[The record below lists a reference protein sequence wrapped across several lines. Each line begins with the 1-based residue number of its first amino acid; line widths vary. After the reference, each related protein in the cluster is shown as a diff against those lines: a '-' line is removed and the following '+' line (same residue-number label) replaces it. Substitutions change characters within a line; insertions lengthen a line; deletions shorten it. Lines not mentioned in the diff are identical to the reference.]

1 MNDERNKMDEL
12 FREGLGDFNPTP
24 PPGLWERIDA
34 GIPVPA
40 PSSAPQA
47 SGSGRALLIGI
58 AALLFTGMILLWWF
72 TGNGP
77 DPTVKNK
84 TIRQTE
90 LPAKTNSVINTS
102 ETEHGGNTS
111 LKSTKSTQNNPSE
124 NQTQGS
130 DTEQISSISPTE
142 TIPIEDSRALVGGQ
156 PIQESNAN
164 NPGVENTSTKV
175 IMVENNSINDLRRD
189 FISWLN
195 MKPAGWNT
203 IPVASPF
210 DNRYKTSEKPGM
222 PRRNRIP
229 VIGGVYASMDWID
242 YGSGNKKQSMAAGI
256 SLSTF
261 KGPWLLE
268 TGLAYSL
275 SEDNGRF
282 MISYNSYDS
291 IGYYNKVVS
300 FTPDPENPGTVQ
312 FNTEVQGVYDSID
325 HELETKTNNRYSY
338 LQIPLMAGYQLY
350 AGRLF
355 TIGLK
360 AGPVFS
366 VMLGSDEPAAAFE
379 QDGTTLN
386 SIDNL
391 SPVRVST
398 NWQVAAG
405 LGIGMHLSPRLTL
418 LAEPTYKYYL
428 RPVYQNHN
436 TKPQS
441 IGIKAGL
448 LYRF

>member
-1 MNDERNKMDEL
+1 MKDERNKMDEL
-12 FREGLGDFNPTP
+12 FREGLGNFKPTP
-24 PPGLWERIDA
+24 SPDLWERIDA
-34 GIPVPA
+34 GIPA
-40 PSSAPQA
+40 PTPPPVSPA
-47 SGSGRALLIGI
+47 SGSGSMLLIGI
-58 AALLFTGMILLWWF
+58 ASLFFTGMVILWWF
-72 TGNGP
+72 TGKEPESSVRYENIP
-77 DPTVKNK
+77 E
-84 TIRQTE
+84 TE
-90 LPAKTNSVINTS
+90 IPAIANSVATTPETDTYKSLSITASEATS
-102 ETEHGGNTS
+102 
-111 LKSTKSTQNNPSE
+111 NNLSE
-124 NQTQGS
+124 NQSQELNTKQNS
-130 DTEQISSISPTE
+130 ATVSIIAT
-142 TIPIEDSRALVGGQ
+142 TIEDSRAKVASE
-156 PIQESNAN
+156 PMQEPLTNY
-164 NPGVENTSTKV
+164 PGVESTSTKV
-175 IMVENNSINDLRRD
+175 NQTENSSLTELRRD
-189 FISWLN
+189 FISWLS
-195 MKPAGWNT
+195 MQPAGLNT

-210 DNRYKTSEKPGM
+210 DYKYKTSRKPDM
-222 PRRNRIP
+222 PRRVKIP

-268 TGLAYSL
+268 TGLAYCL

-300 FTPDPENPGTVQ
+300 FAPDPNNPGMVQ

-325 HELETKTNNRYSY
+325 HELETQTNNRYSY
-338 LQIPLMAGYQLY
+338 LHIPLMAGYQLY
-350 AGRLF
+350 AGRLI

-366 VMLGSDEPAAAFE
+366 VMIGADEQQATFNQE
-379 QDGTTLN
+379 N
-386 SIDNL
+386 SNLQSINDL
-391 SPVRVST
+391 SPSRVST

-405 LGIGMHLSPRLTL
+405 LAIGMHLSPRLSL

-428 RPVYQNHN
+428 RPVYQNYN

-441 IGIKAGL
+441 FGIKAGL

>member
-12 FREGLGDFNPTP
+12 FREGLGDFNPVP

-34 GIPVPA
+34 GIPAPTPVSVP
-40 PSSAPQA
+40 ST
-47 SGSGRALLIGI
+47 SGSGRLLMVGI
-58 AALLFTGMILLWWF
+58 SALLFTGLILLWWF
-72 TGNGP
+72 TGSGP
-77 DPTVKNK
+77 ESSEKNNN
-84 TIRQTE
+84 IRQTE
-90 LPAKTNSVINTS
+90 IPVTANSASSAQETDTDRDLSVNTS
-102 ETEHGGNTS
+102 
-111 LKSTKSTQNNPSE
+111 KSTPNNHSKNQSQELDSKQNFAANPLK
-124 NQTQGS
+124 TKAV
-130 DTEQISSISPTE
+130 
-142 TIPIEDSRALVGGQ
+142 EDSQVIDVVEV
-156 PIQESNAN
+156 IQSPFDHSAGAESTT
-164 NPGVENTSTKV
+164 VKV
-175 IMVENNSINDLRRD
+175 SKAEYSSLTELRRD
-189 FISWLN
+189 FTSWLN
-195 MKPAGWNT
+195 MKPAGLNT

-210 DNRYKTSEKPGM
+210 DNRYKTSEKPGL
-222 PRRNRIP
+222 PRRNRMP

-261 KGPWLLE
+261 KGPWLVE

-379 QDGTTLN
+379 QEGTTLN

-391 SPVRVST
+391 SPQRVST

>member
-1 MNDERNKMDEL
+1 MKDERNKMDEL

-24 PPGLWERIDA
+24 PPELWERIDA
-34 GIPVPA
+34 GIPA
-40 PSSAPQA
+40 PPPPSAP
-47 SGSGRALLIGI
+47 GPGRVLLIGT
-58 AALLFTGMILLWWF
+58 AALIITGVVLLWLFTAKGPERS
-72 TGNGP
+72 GN
-77 DPTVKNK
+77 NEN
-84 TIRQTE
+84 IRQTE
-90 LPAKTNSVINTS
+90 KPATSITGINTQ
-102 ETEHGGNTS
+102 ETKVDRNIPSTTTKS
-111 LKSTKSTQNNPSE
+111 LKNNPSE
-124 NQTQGS
+124 NRSQAINTKQNVVNNPLKN
-130 DTEQISSISPTE
+130 TITE
-142 TIPIEDSRALVGGQ
+142 TSQIKDVTNEILKPRENSTGMESTSAKVGK
-156 PIQESNAN
+156 P
-164 NPGVENTSTKV
+164 ENISLS
-175 IMVENNSINDLRRD
+175 ELRRD
-189 FISWLN
+189 FTSWLS
-195 MKPAGWNT
+195 MQPAGT
-203 IPVASPF
+203 IPVGAAF
-210 DNRYKTSEKPGM
+210 NDQYKTSAKPAM
-222 PRRNRIP
+222 PGRTSIP
-229 VIGGVYASMDWID
+229 VIGGVYASMDLID
-242 YGSGNKKQSMAAGI
+242 YGNGDKKQSMAAGI

-268 TGLAYSL
+268 TGLAYCL

-282 MISYNSYDS
+282 MVNYNSYDS

-300 FTPDPENPGTVQ
+300 FEPDPNNPGTVK
-312 FNTEVQGVYDSID
+312 FNTEVRGVFDSID

-366 VMLGSDEPAAAFE
+366 VMLGSDEPTIAFN
-379 QDGTTLN
+379 QDGTTVQ

-405 LGIGMHLSPRLTL
+405 LGIGMRLSPRLSL

-428 RPVYQNHN
+428 RPVYQNYN

>member
-34 GIPVPA
+34 VIPVPV
-40 PSSAPQA
+40 PVPPA
-47 SGSGRALLIGI
+47 SGSGRLLMIGI
-58 AALLFTGMILLWWF
+58 AALLFTGLILLWWF
-72 TGNGP
+72 TGSGP
-77 DPTVKNK
+77 ESSEKNNN
-84 TIRQTE
+84 IRQTE
-90 LPAKTNSVINTS
+90 IPVTANSATSAQETDTDRDLSVNTS
-102 ETEHGGNTS
+102 
-111 LKSTKSTQNNPSE
+111 KSTPNNHSK
-124 NQTQGS
+124 NQSQELDSKQDFATNPLKTKAVEDPQVIDVVEEIQSPFDNSPGAES
-130 DTEQISSISPTE
+130 ATLKVNKTEYSSLTE
-142 TIPIEDSRALVGGQ
+142 
-156 PIQESNAN
+156 
-164 NPGVENTSTKV
+164 
-175 IMVENNSINDLRRD
+175 LRRD
-189 FISWLN
+189 FTSWLN
-195 MKPAGWNT
+195 MKPAGLNT

-210 DNRYKTSEKPGM
+210 DNRYKTTEKPGL
-222 PRRNRIP
+222 PRRNRMP

-242 YGSGNKKQSMAAGI
+242 YGSGDKKQSMAAGI

-366 VMLGSDEPAAAFE
+366 VMLGSDEPVAAFE
-379 QDGTTLN
+379 QEGTTLN

-391 SPVRVST
+391 SPQRVST